1 MILRALHEYSL
12 FCMRLK
18 LNETEDELKKDK
30 AELGLS
36 ENGAQRENV
45 YGIELPIAICSPF
58 NADFDLH

>member
-1 MILRALHEYSL
+1 MHLR
-12 FCMRLK
+12 

-36 ENGAQRENV
+36 EDGAQRENV

-58 NADFDLH
+58 NADFDLHKVAFYRKIL

>member
-1 MILRALHEYSL
+1 MHLR
-12 FCMRLK
+12 
-18 LNETEDELKKDK
+18 LNETEDELKKEK

-36 ENGAQRENV
+36 EDGAQRENV